1 MTCERGR
8 VIMLGQLAIVFLIGI
23 LGIWKSIPVGL
34 VMKLDPFWICSATI
48 MGATVGILIIFLLG
62 TRVRKYLERW
72 IKESSLIRK
81 ENRLIR
87 LFNKYGIHGL
97 GVLGTLVMGP
107 NMTMAI
113 GLTIA
118 NKPGVLMLWTLIGTV
133 MWSIALT
140 YVGFLGISI
149 F

>member
-1 MTCERGR
+1 
-8 VIMLGQLAIVFLIGI
+8 MLDQLVLVFLIGI

-34 VMKLDPFWICSATI
+34 VMRLDPLWICVATI
-48 MGATVGILIIFLLG
+48 LGATVGILIIYMLG
-62 TRVRKYLERW
+62 TRVRTYLGKW
-72 IKESSLIRK
+72 MKESSLAKK
-81 ENRLIR
+81 ESRLIR

-97 GVLGTLVMGP
+97 GVLGTLFMGP

-118 NKPGVLMLWTLIGTV
+118 YKPWVLFLWTLVGTII
-133 MWSIALT
+133 WSIALT
-140 YVGFLGISI
+140 YVGFLGISL